1 MVGGNGMKRS
11 RGENVFNFFNILFM
25 LFLMVIMI
33 YPLWYVVVAS
43 LSKPFELMA
52 YQDILLL
59 PLGFNLDSYK
69 AVIENPNILV
79 GYKNTIFIVVVGTGL
94 NILMTLLAAYG
105 LSRKNLALGRAI
117 TLMIVFTMYFGG
129 GLIPTFL
136 NIRQLGLYDSI
147 FSLIIPGAISTTN
160 MIILRTAI
168 KAVPDSLEESAK
180 LDGATHLQILFR
192 IIFPLTLPTI
202 AVLVLY
208 YGVGHWN
215 SWFSAAI
222 YLRDRTKYP
231 LQLFLREILTSNSMD
246 AMMMNTDME
255 DKAMIAETIKYAVIV
270 VSTLPILLLYPF
282 LQKYFVKGVMIGSV
296 KG

>member
-1 MVGGNGMKRS
+1 MNKIRRS
-11 RGENVFNFFNILFM
+11 TGENIFNVFNILGM
-25 LFLMVIMI
+25 IILSIIMI
-33 YPLWYVVVAS
+33 YPLWYVIVAS

-52 YQDILLL
+52 YRGVLLK
-59 PLGFNLDSYK
+59 PLGFNLEAYK
-69 AVIENPNILV
+69 AVIENPNIIL
-79 GYKNTIFIVVVGTGL
+79 GYKNTIFIVVVGTGV

-105 LSRKNLALGRAI
+105 LSRKNLMFGRAI

-129 GLIPTFL
+129 GLIPGFL
-136 NIRQLGLYDSI
+136 NIRQLGLYNST

-168 KAVPDSLEESAK
+168 KGIPDSLEESAK

-192 IIFPLTLPTI
+192 IVLPLCVPTI

-208 YGVGHWN
+208 YGVDHWN

-222 YLRDRTKYP
+222 YLRDRAKFP
-231 LQLFLREILTSNSMD
+231 LQLFLREMLVSDGLDS
-246 AMMMNTDME
+246 MMMNTDME

-270 VSTLPILLLYPF
+270 VTTLPILCLYPF
-282 LQKYFVKGVMIGSV
+282 LQKYFVKGIMIGSV